1 MHDIAILGAGPA
13 GSTLARLLGRKYR
26 VLLVDRRRLDA
37 APSPGRFVKS
47 CGGLV
52 SPDAQKVMAQFGL
65 GLPASV
71 LVGPQLFTVRTLDLP
86 SGLERY
92 YQRFYINVDRE
103 RLDRWLASLAV
114 HAETRFGCLCTGV
127 ERDAGSSA
135 ETSPFTLHLRPD
147 SGAPAFT
154 ERARL
159 VVGADGAAS
168 MIRRLAAPDAPA
180 PKRYVAVQEWFEAAD
195 PQPFFSSF
203 FDASITDFYG
213 WSVPKDGRLLVG
225 AALAP
230 GPEALPRFDRLKA
243 GLAAFGY
250 DLSRPCGREGSQL
263 LRPVS
268 LRQIA
273 LGARGLALVGEAA
286 GFISPSSAEGF
297 SYAFRS
303 ALALARALEPGLE
316 GWESRYHRATAPL
329 RTNLL
334 LKNLK
339 SPAMYVPALRRLALR
354 SGLLSHGLHEGAT

>member
-13 GSTLARLLGRKYR
+13 GSTLARLLGRRYR

-37 APSPGRFVKS
+37 APTPGQFVKS

-71 LVGPQLFTVRTLDLP
+71 LVGPQLFTVRTIDLP

-114 HAETRFGCLCTGV
+114 HADTRYGCLCTAV
-127 ERDAGSSA
+127 ERDASTTASS
-135 ETSPFTLHLRPD
+135 FTLHLKPD
-147 SGAPAFT
+147 SGGAAFT
-154 ERARL
+154 EHARL
-159 VVGADGAAS
+159 IVGADGAAS
-168 MIRRLAAPDAPA
+168 LVRKLAAPDAPA

-225 AALAP
+225 TALAP
-230 GPEALPRFDRLKA
+230 GPEALVRFDRLKA
-243 GLAAFGY
+243 GLAGFGY

-273 LGARGLALVGEAA
+273 LGSNGLALVGEAA

-316 GWESRYHRATAPL
+316 GWEVRYRHATATL

-339 SPAMYVPALRRLALR
+339 SPMMYVPALRRLALR
-354 SGLLSHGLHEGAT
+354 SGLLSHGLHEEVAT